1 MRTSAW
7 LIQPVW
13 TEMSEAVEALA
24 KGVPGS
30 SSFRKHQGGVG
41 GLGTHRLR
49 AGHAARVDV
58 DNEAPIPPIGVNRC
72 PRHPQAIRGGC
83 TVLTKNQIRGPRRCC
98 IGNVVRTV

>member
-49 AGHAARVDV
+49 AGHAARV
-58 DNEAPIPPIGVNRC
+58 
-72 PRHPQAIRGGC
+72 
-83 TVLTKNQIRGPRRCC
+83 
-98 IGNVVRTV
+98 